1 MQESLILTFCIG
13 KSRNKKKKKSK
24 AEEIAELANK
34 EKDHS
39 SDDGDTERSST
50 SVKKTAA
57 ELAFEKAQEKR
68 VR

>member
-1 MQESLILTFCIG
+1 MLTFFIG

-24 AEEIAELANK
+24 AEDIAELANK
-34 EKDHS
+34 EKNHYL
-39 SDDGDTERSST
+39 SDDGDRERSST